1 MYQHNLLQLQIM
13 CWGLSWSCGSWIYN
27 YLCNQCLSPLKFEP
41 CSWGGVLDT
50 TLCDKVCQWLVAG
63 LWFSPGTPV
72 SSTNKVDRQ
81 DITAILL
88 KVALNI
94 ITQSIII
101 KVVSLNPDH
110 GEVYSMQHYVIKFL
124 SDLWQ
129 IVGSS
134 PGTVKLDY
142 KICICKHAALMN
154 KRSTTFC
161 DKICQWL
168 ATGQWF
174 SSTTTLI
181 TQPPMPPG

>member
-1 MYQHNLLQLQIM
+1 MARCLR
-13 CWGLSWSCGSWIYN
+13 
-27 YLCNQCLSPLKFEP
+27 YLRF
-41 CSWGGVLDT
+41 
-50 TLCDKVCQWLVAG
+50 
-63 LWFSPGTPV
+63 TPPIKL
-72 SSTNKVDRQ
+72 TH
-81 DITAILL
+81 DIAETLL

-161 DKICQWL
+161 DKICQ
-168 ATGQWF
+168 
-174 SSTTTLI
+174 
-181 TQPPMPPG
+181 